1 MIAIG
6 VNDMNKTLILLLCV
20 LVSGSAFSKD
30 RLEVFEDYDLGTE
43 IMMMTTVRV
52 DPNMGD
58 IYLAGLRSSWVKA
71 VKLQKEL
78 GYIKDWKIYG
88 SDLPTS
94 GDFNMLL
101 VVSFANAADIEPNK
115 TKYQEFMKKWSESD
129 EKKSNEISAKYP
141 EVRTLTGEYRMREII
156 LK

>member
-1 MIAIG
+1 
-6 VNDMNKTLILLLCV
+6 MNKTLIMALCV
-20 LVSGSAFSKD
+20 LVSSSVFSKD
-30 RLEVFEDYDLGTE
+30 RLEVYEDYDIGTE
-43 IMMMTTVRV
+43 LMMMTTVKV

-58 IYLAGLRSSWVKA
+58 IYLAGLQSSWVKA
-71 VKLQKEL
+71 VKIQKEL
-78 GYIKDWKIYG
+78 GFIKDWKIYG

-101 VVSFANAADIEPNK
+101 VVSFENAEDLEPNK
-115 TKYQEFMKKWSESD
+115 AKYQKFMEKWSESD
-129 EKKSNEISAKYP
+129 EKMSNEISAKYP

>member
-1 MIAIG
+1 
-6 VNDMNKTLILLLCV
+6 MNKTLIIALCV
-20 LVSGSAFSKD
+20 LFSSSVFSKD
-30 RLEVFEDYDLGTE
+30 RLEVYEDYDLGSV
-43 IMMMTTVRV
+43 IMMMTTVKV

-71 VKLQKEL
+71 VNIQKEL
-78 GYIKDWKIYG
+78 GFIKDWKIYG
-88 SDLPTS
+88 SDLATS

-101 VVSFANAADIEPNK
+101 VVTFDNAADIEPNK
-115 TKYQEFMKKWSESD
+115 EKYKQFMQKWSDSD
-129 EKKSNEISAKYP
+129 EKMSNEISAKYP